1 MHYVK
6 MLLKINIL
14 CDFKSRRLHFFIHHK
29 NKQPVILQQK
39 RDRNRNLK
47 GKEVM
52 NLDSDNE
59 ENKEEE
65 DDEFETVKAEK
76 KRHIKK

>member
-1 MHYVK
+1 
-6 MLLKINIL
+6 
-14 CDFKSRRLHFFIHHK
+14 
-29 NKQPVILQQK
+29 
-39 RDRNRNLK
+39 
-47 GKEVM
+47 M

-76 KRHIKK
+76 KRGVKK